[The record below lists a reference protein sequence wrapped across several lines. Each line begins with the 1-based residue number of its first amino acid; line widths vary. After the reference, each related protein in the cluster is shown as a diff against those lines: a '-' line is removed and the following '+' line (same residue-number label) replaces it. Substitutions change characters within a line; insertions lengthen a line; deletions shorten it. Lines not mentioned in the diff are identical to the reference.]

1 MTQPLYL
8 LDTNI
13 CIFYLR
19 GRYNIDQ
26 KIDNVGWENCCIS
39 EITVLELK
47 MGVELSM
54 QRDGINRSPQLNQFL
69 DDIKV
74 VPINGAL
81 DIAASEKIRLRLAGT
96 PCDDNFDLLIASTAI
111 ANGMVC
117 VTDNT
122 KDFHRFRGI
131 QMENWVVREK
141 CG

>member
-1 MTQPLYL
+1 MTQYL

-26 KIDNVGWENCCIS
+26 LIDRVGWENCYIS
-39 EITVLELK
+39 EITELELK

-54 QRDGINRSPQLNQFL
+54 QRDGTDRSERLNHFLADINIL
-69 DDIKV
+69 
-74 VPINGAL
+74 PINTAI
-81 DIAASEKIRLRLAGT
+81 DVAASEKIRLRLAGT
-96 PCDDNFDLLIASTAI
+96 PCDDNFDLLIACTAI
-111 ANGMVC
+111 ANDIIC

-131 QMENWVVREK
+131 KLENWVVRS
-141 CG
+141 